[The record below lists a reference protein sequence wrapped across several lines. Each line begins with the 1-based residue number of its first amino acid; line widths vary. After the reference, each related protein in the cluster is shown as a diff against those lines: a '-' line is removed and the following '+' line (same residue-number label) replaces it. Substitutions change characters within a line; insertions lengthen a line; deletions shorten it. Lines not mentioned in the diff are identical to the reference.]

1 MRPSLYLKVDTPLV
15 KKFPTLNGPK
25 DLLQSSQKP
34 TVMSY
39 KSTDMV
45 ESRPWR

>member
-1 MRPSLYLKVDTPLV
+1 MRPGLYLKVDTKV
-15 KKFPTLNGPK
+15 VNKFPALNGPK

-34 TVMSY
+34 TVISY
-39 KSTDMV
+39 TSADMF